1 MLTKEDNELLCRVG
15 PGAPM
20 GEMLRQYWHPVLLST
35 ELPERDCNPIRVRLL
50 GEDLVAFR
58 DSSGRPGMLADHC
71 SHRGASL
78 FFGRNE
84 EGGLRCVYHGWKYD
98 VDGGC
103 IDMPNEPEPLPGDEA
118 GADADDEA
126 SPLGAAPRRFKD
138 KVHHVAYPCAERG
151 GVIWCYMGPRKEI
164 PALPD
169 IPWFLVPKGQ
179 LFATKRLQ
187 ENNFVQAIEGGIDT
201 THASFLHTRLT
212 VDLAMR
218 REKDEKTN
226 RTWGD
231 DEATNKGLSIAMKSK
246 SARFELL
253 DTDYGIMI
261 ASRREAGED
270 EIYWRINQ
278 FLFPYYTM
286 PPSHRV
292 VDRNSGQRGGGGGG
306 HAFVPMDDE
315 NTITW
320 SFTAKLDRPFTGEEI
335 EHMLEYPNPGLHAGV
350 PKGLL
355 PATSE
360 PMGAFRGIH
369 NKRNDYGL
377 DYELQRTV
385 QFCGIPDRST
395 QDNAIQESMGPIY
408 DRAQEH
414 LGVADSGV
422 IHMRRRLIN
431 SARALDEQ
439 GLTPPGVDSAS
450 SYCVTGCGFIL
461 PKSETWITTADEL
474 CRLRPGIDLQVE
486 EIHA

>member
-15 PGAPM
+15 PGTPM

-35 ELPERDCNPIRVRLL
+35 ELSVADSNPVRVRLL
-50 GEDLVAFR
+50 GEDLIAFR
-58 DSSGRPGMLADHC
+58 DSAGRPGTLADHC
-71 SHRGASL
+71 AHRGASL
-78 FFGRNE
+78 FFARNE
-84 EGGLRCVYHGWKYD
+84 ENGLRCVYHGWKYD
-98 VDGGC
+98 VEGRC
-103 IDMPNEPEPLPGDEA
+103 VDMPNEPPE
-118 GADADDEA
+118 
-126 SPLGAAPRRFKD
+126 SNFKD
-138 KVHHVAYPCAERG
+138 KVRQVAYPCAERG
-151 GVIWCYMGPRKEI
+151 GVIWCYMGPRREQ

-169 IPWFLVPKGQ
+169 IPWFLVPQGQ

-201 THASFLHTRLT
+201 THASFLHTRLSI
-212 VDLAMR
+212 DLAMR
-218 REKDEKTN
+218 REKDAKTN

-270 EIYWRINQ
+270 ETYWRINQ

-292 VDRNSGQRGGGGGG
+292 VDRDTPQRGGGGG

-320 SFTAKLDRPFTGEEI
+320 SFTARMDRPFSEQELGG
-335 EHMLEYPNPGLHAGV
+335 MYDYPNPGLHAGV

-355 PATSE
+355 PATSA
-360 PMGAFRGIH
+360 PMGAFRPIH

-377 DYELQRTV
+377 DYELQKTV
-385 QFCGIPDRST
+385 QFSGIPDRST

-408 DRAQEH
+408 DRTQEH

-422 IHMRRRLIN
+422 IHMRRRLLE
-431 SARALDEQ
+431 SAKALDAQ
-439 GLTPPGVDSAS
+439 GLTPPGVDSPT
-450 SYCVTGCGFIL
+450 SYCVSGVGFIL
-461 PKSETWITTADEL
+461 PRGETWITTADEL
-474 CRLRPGIDLQVE
+474 CRIRPGVDLQVAE
-486 EIHA
+486 DPRVVRALGN

>member
-1 MLTKEDNELLCRVG
+1 MLTKADNELLCRVG
-15 PGAPM
+15 AGTPM

-35 ELPERDCNPIRVRLL
+35 ELPERDGNPIRVRLL
-50 GEDLVAFR
+50 GEDLIAFR
-58 DSSGRPGMLADHC
+58 DSGGRPGMLGDHC

-78 FFGRNE
+78 FFARNE
-84 EGGLRCVYHGWKYD
+84 DNGLRCVYHGWKYD
-98 VDGGC
+98 VEGRC
-103 IDMPNEPEPLPGDEA
+103 VEMPNEPAE
-118 GADADDEA
+118 
-126 SPLGAAPRRFKD
+126 SNFKD
-138 KVHHVAYPCAERG
+138 KVRHLAYPCAERG
-151 GVIWCYMGPRKEI
+151 GVIWCYMGPRREL

-169 IPWFLVPKGQ
+169 IPWFMVPQGQ

-201 THASFLHTRLT
+201 THASFLHTRLSI
-212 VDLAMR
+212 DLAMR

-231 DEATNKGLSIAMKSK
+231 DEATNKGLGIAMRSK

-253 DTDYGIMI
+253 DTDYGIQI
-261 ASRREAGED
+261 ASRREAGHD

-292 VDRNSGQRGGGGGG
+292 VDRNTAKRGGGGG
-306 HAFVPMDDE
+306 HAFVPMDDD

-320 SFTAKLDRPFTGEEI
+320 SFTAKMERPFTDEELAG
-335 EHMLEYPNPGLHAGV
+335 MYDYPNPGLHAGV

-355 PATSE
+355 PPTSE
-360 PMGAFRGIH
+360 PMGAFRPIH

-377 DYELQRTV
+377 DYDLQRTV
-385 QFCGIPDRST
+385 QFSGIPDRST

-408 DRAQEH
+408 DRTQEH

-422 IHMRRRLIN
+422 IHMRRRLLE
-431 SARALDEQ
+431 AAKAFDDQ
-439 GLTPPGVDSAS
+439 GMTPPGVDSAT
-450 SYCVTGCGFIL
+450 SYCVSGCGFIL
-461 PKSETWITTADEL
+461 PKGESWITTADEL
-474 CRLRPGIDLQVE
+474 CRIRPGVDMPIAENQELVR
-486 EIHA
+486 ALGN